1 MEAQE
6 ALTKIKDLVEA
17 PEVKTEVSSK
27 QFTLNWKDALKGL
40 LIAVGVSVITVIQTS
55 IESGNF
61 HFDWPAIAKVAGA
74 SALAYLVK
82 NFFQPAQMKTTVT
95 NAQVDQLKGAETTSK

>member
-6 ALTKIKDLVEA
+6 ALTKIKDLVAA
-17 PEVKTEVSSK
+17 PEVQTEVSSK
-27 QFTLNWKDALKGL
+27 QFSLNWKDALKGL
-40 LIAVGVSVITVIQTS
+40 VIAVVVSVLTVVQTS

-61 HFDWPAIAKVAGA
+61 HFDWMLIGKTASIAT
-74 SALAYLVK
+74 LAYLGK
-82 NFFQPAQMKTTVT
+82 NFIQPAQMKTTVT